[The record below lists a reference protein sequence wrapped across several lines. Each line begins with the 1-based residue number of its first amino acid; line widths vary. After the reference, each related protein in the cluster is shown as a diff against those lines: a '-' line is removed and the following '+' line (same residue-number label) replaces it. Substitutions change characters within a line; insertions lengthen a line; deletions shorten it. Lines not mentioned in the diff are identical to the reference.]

1 MTNQQEPKFRLQE
14 ANSCMVGEV
23 LREARE
29 QSGMSVRE
37 VGRKLKL
44 PSSIVTTIESNRLD
58 QLAPIYRRGYVV
70 NYARLL
76 DIDPASL
83 CEELDHEDNDPP
95 ELQEVL
101 QTTGGAWRFEQY
113 LRVATYVLTTAFIA
127 IPLIM
132 IFVKVAADFFESS
145 ESTSR
150 VAISEHAPDDETRVS
165 QRLERLAQS
174 LGELAGD
181 EEPEK
186 QHLNASTMPVLSLL
200 SSPGEQEPAAAE
212 SGIGP
217 LRAAPDVDMP
227 PHAVSG
233 ANELVVE
240 VGEACWVEIRDATG
254 QQMEYDLLHTGRHV
268 YHGVAPFEV
277 MLGRAG
283 EVTITVDGRMVDF
296 TDRIR
301 ADIARFALAAD
312 GSVRS

>member
-1 MTNQQEPKFRLQE
+1 MTDQQEPK
-14 ANSCMVGEV
+14 SCVIGEV

-29 QSGMSVRE
+29 QRGMSVRE

-76 DIDPASL
+76 EIDPASL
-83 CEELDHEDNDPP
+83 CEELDHRDNDPP

-101 QTTGGAWRFEQY
+101 QTAQGAWRFERY
-113 LRVATYVLTTAFIA
+113 LRVATYVFTTAFIA
-127 IPLIM
+127 IPLIW
-132 IFVKVAADFFESS
+132 IFVKVAADIFESNDPA
-145 ESTSR
+145 TR
-150 VAISEHAPDDETRVS
+150 VAISEQAPPDETRVS

-174 LGELAGD
+174 LGDLAGD
-181 EEPEK
+181 EQPET
-186 QHLNASTMPVLSLL
+186 QHLSASTMPILNLL
-200 SSPGEQEPAAAE
+200 TSPGQQEPAAAE

-217 LRAAPDVDMP
+217 LRDTSDTDTP
-227 PHAVSG
+227 PHAVPG

-240 VGEACWVEIRDATG
+240 VGNACWVEIRDATG
-254 QQMEYDLLHTGRHV
+254 QRMEYDLLHTGRHV
-268 YHGVAPFEV
+268 YYGVAPFEV

-283 EVTITVDGRMVDF
+283 EVTITVDGRPADF

-301 ADIARFALAAD
+301 ADVARFELAAD
-312 GSVRS
+312 GSIRS